1 MIDFKIYVTKQKF
14 ILNFSTYE
22 IGNFRLLIGGR
33 RKERTM
39 NKICHGSQ
47 IEMSKTGHQSVRLSK
62 SHVEI
67 HSCIFLCRLQNR
79 PSDML

>member
-47 IEMSKTGHQSVRLSK
+47 IEMSKTGHQS
-62 SHVEI
+62 
-67 HSCIFLCRLQNR
+67 
-79 PSDML
+79 